1 MDSFRDKFSMVQSL
15 EIDKKPHVWMTWAF
29 YSSFPSPK
37 KIPMARGE
45 PALFT
50 VGMLISGLG

>member
-37 KIPMARGE
+37 KFPWPEGNLHCSRLE
-45 PALFT
+45 C
-50 VGMLISGLG
+50 